1 MDRLAELISKLKE
14 QYEQKADSSKLLGIT
29 MLIERELTKP
39 QPARAAAAGSSKVS
53 VSMPAARNGYTESND
68 SDDEQLFNPVVNTED
83 EGPVVIDAQEPQ
95 QTTTDDENTDLPPVR
110 YHNNIPIKP
119 TKTAP
124 RELRSL
130 PIDEPDEEETHVS
143 EPVASRPIP
152 ARVVEPVES
161 PVVAKQPVA
170 EQKPAAKTEQAA
182 PVARKE
188 APQTEHTSPAPR
200 KEAPQTEHTP
210 APRKEAPQT
219 EHTPAPRKEPPQTE
233 HTAPAP
239 RKEVIAQDDQDEI
252 PYKSLIKDKPVA
264 RETPPEKKH
273 TIPEFSFNPL
283 IEIPTLAQQQ
293 SIQEINEMI
302 GIRDASLN
310 DKLKD
315 NKTEIGEILKDHP
328 IRDLKKA
335 IGVNDRY
342 VFINEL
348 FRGDEVMYDRSL
360 KTINSFRIFAEAEY
374 WIERELK
381 VKLGWEEH
389 KETTRHFYQLVRRR
403 FS

>member
-53 VSMPAARNGYTESND
+53 VSMPAARNGYTESDD
-68 SDDEQLFNPVVNTED
+68 SDDEQLFNPAVKTED
-83 EGPVVIDAQEPQ
+83 EAPAVVDAQQPQ
-95 QTTTDDENTDLPPVR
+95 QTTTDDESTDLPPVR

-119 TKTAP
+119 TKAAP

-130 PIDEPDEEETHVS
+130 PIDEPDEEETPVS
-143 EPVASRPIP
+143 DPVASRPKP
-152 ARVVEPVES
+152 GRAVEPVE
-161 PVVAKQPVA
+161 PPVAKQPVA

-188 APQTEHTSPAPR
+188 APQTEHTPAPRKESPQTEHTVPAPR
-200 KEAPQTEHTP
+200 KEA
-210 APRKEAPQT
+210 
-219 EHTPAPRKEPPQTE
+219 PQTE

-239 RKEVIAQDDQDEI
+239 RKEVIAHDEQDEI

-264 RETPPEKKH
+264 RETPPERKH
-273 TIPEFSFNPL
+273 MIPEFSFNPL

>member
-39 QPARAAAAGSSKVS
+39 QPARAVPAGGSKVS
-53 VSMPAARNGYTESND
+53 VSMPAARNGYTESDD
-68 SDDEQLFNPVVNTED
+68 SDDGQLFNPVVKTED
-83 EGPVVIDAQEPQ
+83 EGPVVIGSHGTHQS
-95 QTTTDDENTDLPPVR
+95 TTDDENADLPPVR
-110 YHNNIPIKP
+110 YHNNIPIKSAREIP
-119 TKTAP
+119 P

-130 PIDEPDEEETHVS
+130 PVDEPDEEEVPAP
-143 EPVASRPIP
+143 EPVVSRPRP
-152 ARVVEPVES
+152 ASPVEPIDQ
-161 PVVAKQPVA
+161 PVAKQLVIA
-170 EQKPAAKTEQAA
+170 QKPAAQPEQAV

-188 APQTEHTSPAPR
+188 EPQTEYVA
-200 KEAPQTEHTP
+200 
-210 APRKEAPQT
+210 
-219 EHTPAPRKEPPQTE
+219 PAPRKEPTRTEQAAPATRKESPQNE
-233 HTAPAP
+233 YSAPAP
-239 RKEVIAQDDQDEI
+239 QKEEIAQDQPDEI